1 MWRRRRR
8 ALSSTRSGIGR
19 SRCHPFGCPSAARLS
34 LLQFRPALPLQASSP
49 WLLRLALTHCYHPLV
64 LFPDFQSTFWGPLRL
79 PIGCP
84 C

>member
-49 WLLRLALTHCYHPLV
+49 CFVSL
-64 LFPDFQSTFWGPLRL
+64 
-79 PIGCP
+79 
-84 C
+84 